1 MPRAVAV
8 LALVP
13 LLAVF
18 LWLPFE
24 WRWGSLLE
32 GVGMASV
39 VALVLLYPGICG
51 LVAARTGRPTLTVLL
66 ATMLFTLPVAVSV
79 LWQEIDATLAGPG
92 IDWPSRAEAVLLGI
106 IALGAF
112 AGGWIASRE
121 VRSGRV
127 LRAFFLGGLATVAI
141 LSIALMQVLLVQT
154 GRPVG

>member
-1 MPRAVAV
+1 MNLAV
-8 LALVP
+8 L
-13 LLAVF
+13 
-18 LWLPFE
+18 
-24 WRWGSLLE
+24 S
-32 GVGMASV
+32 
-39 VALVLLYPGICG
+39 ICG
-51 LVAARTGRPTLTVLL
+51 LVAARTGRPTLIVLVG
-66 ATMLFTLPVAVSV
+66 AILFTLPVAIPV
-79 LWQEIDATLAGPG
+79 LWQETDATLAGPG